1 MRPNR
6 GEAHGGGELSEPRT
20 PLYRNPFV
28 IAFLAGIV
36 TLTLIR
42 PLLRREPE
50 PPPVLSQLP
59 EFTLIDQEGRPYGS
73 ADLKG
78 QVYIAS
84 FFFSRCPSICPALMH
99 NVLKLQ
105 EGFSARGIEG
115 VRLVSIT
122 VDPENDTPPVLQE
135 YGRLLKADPAR
146 WTFLT
151 GPRDTVE
158 ALVVSGFKT
167 PMDREETP
175 PGSAMEIAHTGKVVL
190 VDGAGRIRGY
200 YSTDEMGLDEVFNR
214 AQHVLKQQREQ
225 ARG

>member
-1 MRPNR
+1 
-6 GEAHGGGELSEPRT
+6 LSEPTEPRT
-20 PLYRNPFV
+20 PVWRNPFV

-59 EFTLIDQEGRPYGS
+59 EYSLIDQDGKPYGS
-73 ADLKG
+73 ADLEG

-84 FFFSRCPSICPALMH
+84 FFFTRCPSICPKLMH
-99 NVLKLQ
+99 DVLKLQ
-105 EGFSARGIEG
+105 QGFDARGIAG

-122 VDPENDTPPVLQE
+122 VDPENDTPPVLKE
-135 YGRLLKADPAR
+135 YGQLLKADPAR

-151 GPRDTVE
+151 GPPDKVE
-158 ALVVSGFKT
+158 SLVVQGFKT
-167 PMDREETP
+167 PMDKSDTP
-175 PGSAMEIAHTGKVVL
+175 PGSAMDIAHTGKIVL
-190 VDGAGRIRGY
+190 VDGSGRIRGY
-200 YSTDEMGLDEVFNR
+200 YGTDEMGLDEVFNR

-225 ARG
+225 GRG